1 MQNER
6 LLYSEGSRNK
16 VGIVGK
22 NHIGYGDIT
31 AGFYQADYP
40 TSADQATPDSDSI
53 SGRVETK
60 SEVSVGDTE
69 LNISDSTWGLF
80 ACFQQTIIY
89 LAHDFVGW

>member
-40 TSADQATPDSDSI
+40 ISADQATPD
-53 SGRVETK
+53 
-60 SEVSVGDTE
+60 
-69 LNISDSTWGLF
+69 
-80 ACFQQTIIY
+80 
-89 LAHDFVGW
+89 

>member
-1 MQNER
+1 MEKNWGTVQNER

-40 TSADQATPDSDSI
+40 TSADQATPD
-53 SGRVETK
+53 
-60 SEVSVGDTE
+60 
-69 LNISDSTWGLF
+69 
-80 ACFQQTIIY
+80 
-89 LAHDFVGW
+89 